1 MPVSAIPSIRAKA
14 ARQEQLARSFV
25 SRKSAAPSGPTLSR
39 VHRAGHGFRNIAIL
53 AAVFAIAAAQQIAQP
68 FRAVSKEDHPMI
80 QQARS
85 APTNNPAAL
94 DSGQHD
100 RSQQD
105 TSMRAAK
112 TADATADAAATVI
125 GPWLSPD
132 GYIRLDLL
140 PDGRY
145 EEAWGKRDNA
155 YAGRYAVLNASLLH
169 FSDESGFDVHGT
181 IEDGVLRIDAYEFR
195 RGQ

>member
-25 SRKSAAPSGPTLSR
+25 SRNRPAPSRLR
-39 VHRAGHGFRNIAIL
+39 RAGRGFRNIAIL
-53 AAVFAIAAAQQIAQP
+53 AAVFVAAAAQQIAQP
-68 FRAVSKEDHPMI
+68 FRAVLKEDHSMI

-85 APTNNPAAL
+85 APPVTAVAL
-94 DSGQHD
+94 DTAQHN
-100 RSQQD
+100 
-105 TSMRAAK
+105 AVAEN
-112 TADATADAAATVI
+112 TAHATADVT
-125 GPWLSPD
+125 GSWLSPD

-145 EEAWGKRDNA
+145 EESWGKRNNA

-181 IEDGVLRIDAYEFR
+181 IDDGVLRIDAYEFR

>member
-1 MPVSAIPSIRAKA
+1 MSVSAIPSIRAKA

-25 SRKSAAPSGPTLSR
+25 SRKSAAPPGPTLSR
-39 VHRAGHGFRNIAIL
+39 IHWASHGFRNIAIL
-53 AAVFAIAAAQQIAQP
+53 AAVFVLAAAQQIAQP

-85 APTNNPAAL
+85 AQTNNPAAI
-94 DSGQHD
+94 DGAQHD
-100 RSQQD
+100 GSQQD
-105 TSMRAAK
+105 MSMRAAN
-112 TADATADAAATVI
+112 TADADAAATVI
-125 GPWLSPD
+125 GSWLSPD

-145 EEAWGKRDNA
+145 EETWGKRDNA